1 MSAMHRF
8 VVVAALVAVLAGCAP
23 TVPTAL
29 LDLKDEYVADGGM
42 CASWS
47 ALSEPRA
54 IAAIECDGG
63 GKIYLFDSDAS
74 RSDVVK
80 TELEVNK
87 DIRARTDIML
97 SGNTWLVI
105 DRIGVI
111 VSLLPQMGGMIQGR
125 NGANP

>member
-1 MSAMHRF
+1 MHRF
-8 VVVAALVAVLAGCAP
+8 VVVAALVAALTGCAP
-23 TVPTAL
+23 TVPVAL
-29 LDLKDEYVADGGM
+29 LDLKDEYVAYGGT

-47 ALSEPRA
+47 TLTEPRA

-74 RSDVVK
+74 RADVVK
-80 TELEVNK
+80 TELEVNQ
-87 DIRARTDIML
+87 DIRARTHIML
-97 SGNTWLVI
+97 SGNTWLVV

-111 VSLLPQMGGMIQGR
+111 VMLLPKMGGMIQGR

>member
-1 MSAMHRF
+1 MSVMHRF

-29 LDLKDEYVADGGM
+29 LDLKDEYVADGGT
-42 CASWS
+42 CGSWS
-47 ALSEPRA
+47 TLSEPRA

-80 TELEVNK
+80 TELEVNQ
-87 DIRARTDIML
+87 DIRARTHIML
-97 SGNTWLVI
+97 SGNTWLIV

>member
-1 MSAMHRF
+1 MHRF
-8 VVVAALVAVLAGCAP
+8 VVVAALVAVLTGCAP

-29 LDLKDEYVADGGM
+29 LDLKDEYVADGGT

-47 ALSEPRA
+47 MLSEPRA
-54 IAAIECDGG
+54 IAAIKCDSG

-87 DIRARTDIML
+87 DIRARTHIML

>member
-8 VVVAALVAVLAGCAP
+8 IVVAGLVAALAGCTP
-23 TVPTAL
+23 TVPVAL
-29 LDLKDEYVADGGM
+29 LDLKDEYVADGGT

-47 ALSEPRA
+47 TLTEPRA
-54 IAAIECDGG
+54 IAAITCDGG
-63 GKIYLFDSDAS
+63 GKIYLFDADAS
-74 RSDVVK
+74 RADVVK
-80 TELEVNK
+80 TELEVNQ
-87 DIRARTDIML
+87 DIRARTHIML

-111 VSLLPQMGGMIQGR
+111 VTLLPKMGGMIQGR

>member
-23 TVPTAL
+23 TVPSAL
-29 LDLKDEYVADGGM
+29 LDLKDEYVADGGT
-42 CASWS
+42 CSSWS
-47 ALSEPRA
+47 TLSEPRA

-80 TELEVNK
+80 SELEVNQ
-87 DIRARTDIML
+87 DIRARTHIML

>member
-1 MSAMHRF
+1 MSAMQRF
-8 VVVAALVAVLAGCAP
+8 AVVAAVAMSLAGCSA

-29 LDLKDEYVADGGM
+29 LDLKDEYVADGGT

-47 ALSEPRA
+47 TMTEPRA

-80 TELEVNK
+80 TELEVNQ
-87 DIRARTDIML
+87 DIRARTHIML

-111 VSLLPQMGGMIQGR
+111 VRLLPKMGGMIQGR